1 MRSWKLIAALAAAVL
16 TLTACSAAA
25 PAPGAGG
32 LTTLH
37 VGVSAGASSSAP
49 MYLAVE
55 QGVFRNLGLDV
66 RLEPVNDAT
75 VVVPRLVSGQ
85 TQFAMGS
92 FGPFTSAVEKDLP
105 VRMVAGVTRMFEG
118 ENQYSALIVAST
130 STATDMSGMTTLA
143 VSEAQRNPLDQ
154 MAITALHGNY
164 TAMDLLTAPLGSLGD
179 LVGSGSAQ
187 AGRLFQPFL
196 GQALAKGNVKVLR
209 WIAPPLSP
217 AGVPAAIF
225 MGSRT
230 YLDAQ
235 PDIGRRFVQG
245 VEQAN
250 AYARAHLPEIAAYA
264 PRTGLTQSPLKIEYL
279 PDYEPGPIVP
289 AKVDQLLGLYESGG
303 YLQKKLTAADVSWT
317 PPTQ

>member
-16 TLTACSAAA
+16 TLTACSTA
-25 PAPGAGG
+25 PAPETGG
-32 LTTLH
+32 LITLH

-49 MYLAVE
+49 MYFAVE
-55 QGVFRNLGLDV
+55 HGVFRNLGLDV
-66 RLEPVNDAT
+66 QLEPVNDAT

-85 TQFAMGS
+85 TQFSMGS

-105 VRMVAGVTRMFEG
+105 IRMVAGATRMFEG

-154 MAITALHGNY
+154 MAITALHGDY
-164 TAMDLLTAPLGSLGD
+164 AAMNLLTVPLGSLGD

-230 YLDAQ
+230 FLDSQ
-235 PDIGRRFVQG
+235 PDVGRRFVQG

-264 PRTGLTQSPLKIEYL
+264 PRTGLTQNPLKVEYL
-279 PDYEPGPIVP
+279 PDYEPGPVVP

-303 YLQKKLTAADVSWT
+303 YLQKKLTAADVIWT
-317 PPTQ
+317 PPAH

>member
-1 MRSWKLIAALAAAVL
+1 VRSWKLIAALAAAVL
-16 TLTACSAAA
+16 TLTACSTA
-25 PAPGAGG
+25 PAPETGG
-32 LTTLH
+32 LITLH

-49 MYLAVE
+49 MYFAVE
-55 QGVFRNLGLDV
+55 HGVFRNLGLDV
-66 RLEPVNDAT
+66 QLEPVNDAT

-85 TQFAMGS
+85 TQFSMGS

-105 VRMVAGVTRMFEG
+105 IRMVAGATRMFEG

-154 MAITALHGNY
+154 MAINALHGDY
-164 TAMDLLTAPLGSLGD
+164 AAMNLLTVPLGSLGD

-230 YLDAQ
+230 FLDSQ
-235 PDIGRRFVQG
+235 PDVGRRFVQG

-264 PRTGLTQSPLKIEYL
+264 PRTGLTQNPLKVEYL
-279 PDYEPGPIVP
+279 PDYEPGPVVP

-303 YLQKKLTAADVSWT
+303 YLQKKLTAADVIWT
-317 PPTQ
+317 PPAH